1 MSRIYGKIFQVAY
14 VVPDLDEAVSHWT
27 QAMGV
32 GPFYDFPLPLPF
44 EELAVN
50 ERSAPLDEPIFGG
63 VSISYSGDTMIEL
76 IQPGTAPSTYRD
88 FLESGKSGVHHYGTW
103 IEDYEATLAR
113 ARADGVPVLLEGRLP
128 LSRFAY
134 LDTARD
140 GLSPLV
146 EVIKPLPPMVELF
159 DMIRGNTAQWDGS
172 DPRRTI

>member
-1 MSRIYGKIFQVAY
+1 MSRIYGRIFQIAY
-14 VVPDLDEAVSHWT
+14 VVPDLDEAVEHWT
-27 QAMGV
+27 RNMGV
-32 GPFYDFPLPLPF
+32 GPFYDFPIPLPF
-44 EELAVN
+44 EELSVADKA
-50 ERSAPLDEPIFGG
+50 APLDEPIFGG

-76 IQPGTAPSTYRD
+76 IQPGIAASTYRD

-103 IEDYEATLAR
+103 IDDYKATLAQ

-146 EVIKPLPPMVELF
+146 EVIAPLPPMVELF
-159 DMIRGNTAQWDGS
+159 GMIKGEADRWDGS
-172 DPRRTI
+172 DPRRSI